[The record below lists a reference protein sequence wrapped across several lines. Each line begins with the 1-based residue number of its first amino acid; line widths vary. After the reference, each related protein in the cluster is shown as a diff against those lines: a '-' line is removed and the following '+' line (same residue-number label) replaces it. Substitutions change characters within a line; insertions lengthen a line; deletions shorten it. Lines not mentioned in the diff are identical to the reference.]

1 MGEKNR
7 TSNIYILK
15 YKKLDIKCILKY
27 IHKYHFVYILKI
39 LKYIR
44 LNKYNKCILKYIH
57 KYYFVYTYI

>member
-27 IHKYHFVYILKI
+27 IHKYHFVY
-39 LKYIR
+39 
-44 LNKYNKCILKYIH
+44 
-57 KYYFVYTYI
+57 TYIINHIYNISSSCQIMYGTDCTFKKHVT

>member
-39 LKYIR
+39 LKIYKIE
-44 LNKYNKCILKYIH
+44 
-57 KYYFVYTYI
+57 